1 MLAPS
6 KESCDD
12 PRWHMRKQRY
22 YFVDKD
28 PYSQSYDFSSS
39 HVRMWEMNHKEGW
52 VSKNWCFW
60 VVVLEKTL
68 ESPLDSE
75 EIKSVHPKRNQ
86 PWIFIGRTN
95 DEAEAPILWPLD
107 VKRWL
112 TGKDPDVGKDC
123 GQEEKGKT
131 EDEMVG
137 LHHWLCMHRRRK
149 DSLKSWWLEISS
161 RKLEIPREHFMQ
173 RWTQ

>member
-86 PWIFIGRTN
+86 PWIFIGRT
-95 DEAEAPILWPLD
+95 DAETEAPILWPSD
-107 VKRWL
+107 VKNRL
-112 TGKDPDVGKDC
+112 IGKDPDAGKDW
-123 GQEEKGKT
+123 GQEEKRPA
-131 EDEMVG
+131 EDKMVG
-137 LHHWLCMHRRRK
+137 WHLWQNGHKYEQTLG
-149 DSLKSWWLEISS
+149 DNEGQGSLPCCSPWGCKESD
-161 RKLEIPREHFMQ
+161 M
-173 RWTQ
+173 T